1 MKKIITLRQALSDPQ
16 YFGGQLDGDSWAPWR
31 ALLLAIMG
39 EELTPDELTIF
50 TAVTNRQSA
59 PAEPVREFIGVVGR
73 RGGKSRA
80 MGVLT
85 AYIATCIDH
94 RAVLAPGEKGILP
107 CLAATKDQAANAF
120 NFIAGAL
127 ESSPALR
134 GLIENKTAD
143 TLSLGTNV
151 DVVVRPASYRS
162 VRGATFVG
170 ICLDEVAFFRSEE
183 ISVNADIEIVR
194 ALRPGLLTTKGP
206 LIAISSPYAKRG
218 YLWNAYRKHFGPDG
232 NPKVLVAQAASQVM
246 NPSVDMAWIAE
257 QFDED
262 PVASEAEF
270 NANFRSDVA
279 EFVSLDVLEACVAP
293 GLYEISPLPGV
304 QYTAFV
310 DPSGGS
316 SDSMT
321 LAISHREK
329 DNLAVLDCTREV
341 RAPFQPE
348 SAVEDFCRTL
358 AAYRIWTVTGD
369 RYAGEW
375 PAEQFRKR
383 NIRYLPSEKV
393 KSDIYRDIL
402 PILNSGKCQLLDD
415 RRLLGQFNGLE
426 RRTARG
432 GRDSIDHGPGR
443 HDDLANTVAGALCLA
458 SLKFESILHVVE
470 LRI

>member
-1 MKKIITLRQALSDPQ
+1 
-16 YFGGQLDGDSWAPWR
+16 
-31 ALLLAIMG
+31 
-39 EELTPDELTIF
+39 
-50 TAVTNRQSA
+50 
-59 PAEPVREFIGVVGR
+59 
-73 RGGKSRA
+73 

-85 AYIATCIDH
+85 AYIATCVDH
-94 RAVLAPGEKGILP
+94 RGVLAPGEKGILP
-107 CLAATKDQAANAF
+107 CLAATKDQAQNAF
-120 NFIAGAL
+120 GFICGSL

-134 GLIENKTAD
+134 GLIQSKTSD
-143 TLSLGTNV
+143 TLSLATNV

-183 ISVNADIEIVR
+183 VSVNADIEIVR

-206 LIAISSPYAKRG
+206 LISISSPYAKRG
-218 YLWNAYRKHFGPDG
+218 YLWNVYKKHFGPDG

-246 NPSVDMAWIAE
+246 NPSVDKEWIAE

-262 PVASEAEF
+262 PIAAEAEF

-279 EFVSLDVLEACVAP
+279 EFVSLDVLEACVEA
-293 GLYEISPLPGV
+293 GLYEIAPMGGI

-329 DNLAVLDCTREV
+329 SGMAVLDCTREIK
-341 RAPFQPE
+341 APFQPE
-348 SAVEDFCRTL
+348 AAVEEFCRTL
-358 AAYRIWTVTGD
+358 AMYRIWSVTGD

-383 NIRYLPSEKV
+383 NIRYQPSEKP

-402 PILNSGKCQLLDD
+402 PILNSGQCQLLDD
-415 RRLLGQFNGLE
+415 RRLISQFNGLE

-443 HDDLANTVAGALCLA
+443 RDDLCNAVAGALCLA
-458 SLKFESILHVVE
+458 HLKQANILRVEE